1 MSWHPYSYWW
11 VLVQLLHLLLE
22 KQWNIYSTFM
32 HADVCWNGFQFG
44 TGEDICGLL
53 VYVHF
58 TDCFCIHSMFTL
70 FCAQNWFVFDANFNS
85 PNNQDGLFLK
95 YQIILAS
102 CLHVQMNSIKSNK
115 EINCTGI
122 QNSQRYMYSV
132 YYFYKSHF

>member
-1 MSWHPYSYWW
+1 
-11 VLVQLLHLLLE
+11 
-22 KQWNIYSTFM
+22 M

-58 TDCFCIHSMFTL
+58 TDFFCIHSMFTL
-70 FCAQNWFVFDANFNS
+70 FCAQNLFVFDANFNS

-95 YQIILAS
+95 YQIILVS
-102 CLHVQMNSIKSNK
+102 CLHVQINSIKSNK

-132 YYFYKSHF
+132 NYFTKAISNF